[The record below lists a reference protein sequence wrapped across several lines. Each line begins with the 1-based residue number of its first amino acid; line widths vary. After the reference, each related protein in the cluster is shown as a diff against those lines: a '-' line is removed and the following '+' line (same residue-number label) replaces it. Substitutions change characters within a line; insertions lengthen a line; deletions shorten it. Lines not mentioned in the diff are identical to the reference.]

1 MAIKNIVE
9 TQINVTGQETVKQ
22 AADAYE
28 DLGDAVSQTQLEAER
43 LAQQFGIN
51 DERTQEAIRTA
62 GRYKQ
67 EMEELDFA
75 IDAARGGSDQLFRA
89 AQGVTAGFEVAA
101 GATALFGG
109 QSEVLEKT
117 LLRVQGALALSQ
129 GLKDLKEFGPALKA
143 LTKDTLAWVRSL
155 RLAKLALAG
164 LGIGALIAAFTI
176 FRDSLSGVIEKIY
189 EFTDAIGLTNKAQ
202 EKQIETQQ
210 QSIDSMQR
218 ELDVMTARGESEE
231 KLYEQRLKIAQ
242 AEEQIAKDR
251 LALLEEGEEGYEDAV
266 KAALDA
272 ANQITVIEETE
283 SKRLKDIRDANAQEQ
298 KDKEKERLDF
308 LKQKAEQYADEA
320 DTFLNQSQRKRL
332 KDLKH
337 WYDEELALVIG
348 NIDAEGNL
356 FDLYYKKKKQLADD
370 FAREDR
376 ERLETQLNDTISFF
390 QISGQLVDAY
400 AKEDE
405 NKAKKSFEINK
416 GISTAEAIVNTY
428 TGATAALATKTE
440 LYPYE
445 RFVRAALVIST
456 GLAQIAQ
463 IQKTKYNSQATGGSI
478 DTSVGG
484 FGQSLNAP
492 AVRLPRTEEFTGER
506 RVYVTEYDISNT
518 QERVKVTED
527 VSIVK

>member
-1 MAIKNIVE
+1 
-9 TQINVTGQETVKQ
+9 
-22 AADAYE
+22 
-28 DLGDAVSQTQLEAER
+28 
-43 LAQQFGIN
+43 
-51 DERTQEAIRTA
+51 
-62 GRYKQ
+62 
-67 EMEELDFA
+67 
-75 IDAARGGSDQLFRA
+75 
-89 AQGVTAGFEVAA
+89 
-101 GATALFGG
+101 
-109 QSEVLEKT
+109 
-117 LLRVQGALALSQ
+117 
-129 GLKDLKEFGPALKA
+129 
-143 LTKDTLAWVRSL
+143 
-155 RLAKLALAG
+155 
-164 LGIGALIAAFTI
+164 
-176 FRDSLSGVIEKIY
+176 
-189 EFTDAIGLTNKAQ
+189 
-202 EKQIETQQ
+202 
-210 QSIDSMQR
+210 MQR

-231 KLYEQRLKIAQ
+231 KLYQQRLKIAQ

-251 LALLEEGEEGYEDAV
+251 LALLEEGDEGYQDAV

-283 SKRLKDIRDANAQEQ
+283 SKRLKDIRDANSQEQ

-356 FDLYYKKKKQLADD
+356 FDKYYKKKKQLADD

-478 DTSVGG
+478 DTGVGG